1 MSSYLPATHFYIPRL
16 EQRESNLFMEEY
28 YSSTDTKIYMNGVE
42 QTEISYINYA
52 VQEQLKPLYGYAS
65 RTFDDMAIGN
75 RIVTGTF
82 KVPIRNPEAQTPLGD
97 ILASLN
103 PNPEEDGPG
112 NEDYNDRQDELLN
125 NQDWI
130 NTGTGTTPGFEDTYI
145 EDDDVYEY
153 VSKLE
158 ALGYDVNMN
167 STMSEIQ
174 EAVKAFQ
181 TNNPSSGEVNGIL
194 TDDTKQAIDEAL
206 ANSDLKT
213 ATLPVGTKVYNGP
226 AEVYD
231 VDKIL
236 TKEETVYIIKDSYEG
251 WVMVQFSDGTEG
263 YVEDSA
269 IGG

>member
-1 MSSYLPATHFYIPRL
+1 
-16 EQRESNLFMEEY
+16 MEEY
-28 YSSTDTKIYMNGVE
+28 YSSTDTKIFMDGVE
-42 QTEISYINYA
+42 QTEISYINYT

-103 PNPEEDGPG
+103 PNPEEGGPG

-130 NTGTGTTPGFEDTYI
+130 NTGTGTTPGFEQTYI
-145 EDDDVYEY
+145 EDDDIYEY
-153 VSKLE
+153 VSMLE
-158 ALGYDVNMN
+158 ALGYDVDMN
-167 STMSEIQ
+167 STASEIQ
-174 EAVKAFQ
+174 EAVKKFQ
-181 TNNPSSGEVNGIL
+181 ADHPSTGEINGIL
-194 TDDTKQAIDEAL
+194 SEDTKKAIDEAV
-206 ANSDLKT
+206 ANSGMKT
-213 ATLPVGTKVYNGP
+213 VTLAIGTKIYTGP
-226 AEVYD
+226 GKIYD
-231 VDKIL
+231 VDRVL
-236 TKEETVYIIKDSYEG
+236 TSVETVQIVKDTFDGY
-251 WVMVQFSDGTEG
+251 VMVKFSDGTIG